1 MVAGLR
7 EAGLPAS
14 ISQSAGTF
22 VCNHVFYALM
32 DSLRSHPQVRGG
44 FMHLPLLP
52 EQAARLSGHPSM
64 PLATMVE
71 GVRAAMRIAVGHR
84 GADTPLSEGQI
95 A

>member
-1 MVAGLR
+1 
-7 EAGLPAS
+7 
-14 ISQSAGTF
+14 
-22 VCNHVFYALM
+22 
-32 DSLRSHPQVRGG
+32 
-44 FMHLPLLP
+44 
-52 EQAARLSGHPSM
+52 M